1 MEWLDRQTYRLEDQ
15 HPPLAR
21 VAAALGPYLFGIR
34 SPRNTGQDLS
44 RQGAAILLAQGRL
57 DRNLA
62 SARAGILPFFW
73 IACVVVFLWARR
85 ILGSTGGL
93 LALLLF
99 TNVQPALAH
108 AALATT
114 DMALTGTLG
123 AAVLSTLYWLENP
136 SLRRTFVLGS
146 MVGLAFVSKFSSIPF
161 FIAAIVC
168 MLLWHAFARAR
179 SLKAMRV
186 RHLWPRYFPLAFAR
200 PREIESLLAATHR
213 TEHGFIDAA
222 TVPHVRAARSC
233 TQILVHANP
242 HFG

>member
-1 MEWLDRQTYRLEDQ
+1 VLAQEGGRRESKEKNRSCNRSGHLTVVAHVAASNERSTVNIFERHAKILALVLVLIASARIAATWRVFNATTDEPAHIACGMEWLDRQTYRLEDQ

-99 TNVQPALAH
+99 TNVQPVLAH

-123 AAVLSTLYWLENP
+123 AAVLSTLYWLEN
-136 SLRRTFVLGS
+136 T
-146 MVGLAFVSKFSSIPF
+146 
-161 FIAAIVC
+161 
-168 MLLWHAFARAR
+168 R
-179 SLKAMRV
+179 SLSRRLCACCFGM
-186 RHLWPRYFPLAFAR
+186 PL
-200 PREIESLLAATHR
+200 PGRE
-213 TEHGFIDAA
+213 
-222 TVPHVRAARSC
+222 V
-233 TQILVHANP
+233 
-242 HFG
+242 